1 MKKFISLFL
10 SLMMITNISTIAVY
24 ATEATEFK
32 AGYSSTGSEA
42 SDSDSETPAGQDTFQ
57 GYQSQYGQYKDV
69 NEATTEVYATRAS
82 TFTVKLPKTIIL
94 DGKDGTAQYSVQIKG
109 DVVEGDTITIAPNN
123 TEITLNEKSGRT
135 TTAAVT
141 QERDTMTGA
150 DINEDWTTF
159 SNGAIIAEDLKAGSW
174 EGAIAFNISIERE
187 TDREYIPFTV
197 TSDNRG
203 MIGYTDEVTNLVIP
217 ATFQGEDGTWYKVT
231 KIGEYAFEN
240 NINLKSVIIPNS
252 VTTIM
257 SYSFRGCTNLKSVII
272 PNSEIR
278 ILDMVFQDCKSL
290 TNVIMSDYVN
300 YIGLWAFSGC
310 KNLNSITYRGVEYSS
325 MSEFRAANPNI
336 GGPGY

>member
-1 MKKFISLFL
+1 MKKFLSLFL
-10 SLMMITNISTIAVY
+10 SLIMITNIATITAY

-42 SDSDSETPAGQDTFQ
+42 SDSDSETPTGQDTFQ
-57 GYQSQYGQYKDV
+57 GYQSQYNQYKDV

-109 DVVEGDTITIAPNN
+109 DVVEGDIITIAPNN

-135 TTAAVT
+135 TTAAVN

-174 EGAIAFNISIERE
+174 EGSIAFNISIERE
-187 TDREYIPFTV
+187 TDREYTPFTV
-197 TSDNRG
+197 TRANRG
-203 MIGYTDEVTNLVIP
+203 MIGYTDQVTNLVIP

-231 KIGEYAFEN
+231 SIGEDAFNSNECVS
-240 NINLKSVIIPNS
+240 LKSVVIPNS
-252 VTTIM
+252 VTFIGDHAF
-257 SYSFRGCTNLKSVII
+257 YGCYQIENLVV
-272 PNSEIR
+272 PDGVTEIGV
-278 ILDMVFQDCKSL
+278 LAFG
-290 TNVIMSDYVN
+290 YVKH
-300 YIGLWAFSGC
+300 I
-310 KNLNSITYRGVEYSS
+310 EYHGTATDTGTSPIS
-325 MSEFRAANPNI
+325 HGRWGAKAIN
-336 GGPGY
+336 